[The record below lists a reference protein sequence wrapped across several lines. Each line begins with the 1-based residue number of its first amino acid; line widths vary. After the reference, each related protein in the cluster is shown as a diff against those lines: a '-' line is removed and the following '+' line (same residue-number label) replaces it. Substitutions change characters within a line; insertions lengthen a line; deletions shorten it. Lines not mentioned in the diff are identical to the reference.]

1 MIYKVIYLL
10 KDEQLCRTVEMQ
22 ASDVKDIE
30 INLKIKH
37 GNDFQEIICVEETF
51 L

>member
-10 KDEQLCRTVEMQ
+10 KDESLCRTVEMQ
-22 ASDVKDIE
+22 VSDIENIE

-37 GNDFQEIICVEETF
+37 GNDFQEIICVKSF
-51 L
+51 Y